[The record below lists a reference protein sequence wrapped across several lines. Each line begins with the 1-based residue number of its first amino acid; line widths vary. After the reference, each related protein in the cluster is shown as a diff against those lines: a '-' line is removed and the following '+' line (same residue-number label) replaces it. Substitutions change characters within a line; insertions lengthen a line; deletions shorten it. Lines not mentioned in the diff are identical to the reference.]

1 MIFVTTGTQEPFDRF
16 LEIIDSIAPDI
27 DEELVVQACSDGY
40 TPRNYTL
47 RGFIAPDEF
56 DGIMERARLIVAHA
70 GMGTIL
76 TAMQMQKPIIIF
88 PRKASLG
95 EHRNDHQM
103 ATARRMAELR
113 YVHVAYDA
121 DDLRRLISTPDLQPL
136 HTVGE
141 FASDSLIASLAT
153 FITEA

>member
-16 LEIIDSIAPDI
+16 LEIIDSLAPEI
-27 DEELVVQACSDGY
+27 DEELVVQACSSAY
-40 TPRNYTL
+40 TPHNYKL

-56 DGIMERARLIVAHA
+56 NGIMERARLIVAHA
-70 GMGTIL
+70 GMGSIL
-76 TAMQMQKPIIIF
+76 TAMQMRKPIIIF

-103 ATARRMAELR
+103 AMAHRMAELR

-121 DDLRRLISTPDLQPL
+121 DDLRRLLSDNGLQPL
-136 HTVGE
+136 HSVGE
-141 FASDSLIASLAT
+141 FASESLVSSIAD
-153 FITEA
+153 FIAK